1 MIPETLNIALLAGA
15 LLYFSFAVCLAITD
29 YRTGLLPDRL
39 TLSLLWLGL
48 IFHTLTHPD
57 KLTDVIYGAVCGY
70 LSLWLLFWCF
80 FYLSKREGLGFGDFK
95 FLAAIG
101 AWNGWQSLPLI
112 LVIASVAGII
122 AFLVRHIRQPK
133 RAGPFPFG
141 PWLAIA
147 GWGEFI
153 WQV

>member
-15 LLYFSFAVCLAITD
+15 LLYFSFAACLAITD

-48 IFHTLTHPD
+48 IFHTVTHPD
-57 KLTDVIYGAVCGY
+57 KLTDAIYGAVCGY

-80 FYLSKREGLGFGDFK
+80 FCLSKREGLGYGDFK
-95 FLAAIG
+95 LLAAIG
-101 AWNGWQSLPLI
+101 AWNGWQSLPFV
-112 LVIASVAGII
+112 LVVASAIGII
-122 AFLVRHIRQPK
+122 IFIWLAVSRDKQVEQL
-133 RAGPFPFG
+133 PFG
-141 PWLAIA
+141 PCLVIA